1 MQQIL
6 QGTGSII
13 LYFVIAAGSAIGSRF
28 LIKIP
33 NELFRKILHSI
44 LLGSLLMFTFAYEK
58 WWISALAAV
67 IFEVIVY
74 PLLIVLERFKNFSE
88 ITTERK
94 KGELKNSLVLV
105 FTMYAAVVTI
115 CWGWLGD
122 EYLALAAIYAWGF
135 GDAAAALIGKK
146 FGKHK
151 IRWKCTDGKKS
162 VEGSLSMFIVSV
174 ISVLIILS
182 YRGGMSVIG
191 IIITSLVTGA
201 VSMLAE
207 LCSKDGNDTVICP
220 MTAMVVLVPLVYL
233 FGGSM

>member
-13 LYFVIAAGSAIGSRF
+13 LYFVIAAGGAIGSRF
-28 LIKIP
+28 LIRIP
-33 NELFRKILHSI
+33 NELFRKILHCI
-44 LLGSLLMFTFAYEK
+44 LLGSLFMFTFAYGE

-67 IFEVIVY
+67 IFELIVY
-74 PLLIVLERFKNFSE
+74 PLLIVLERLKNFSE

-94 KGELKNSLVLV
+94 KGELKNSLLLV
-105 FTMYAAVVTI
+105 FTMYAVVVSI

-122 EYLALAAIYAWGF
+122 KYLALAAIYAWGF

-151 IRWKCTDGKKS
+151 IKWKCTDGKKS
-162 VEGSLSMFIVSV
+162 AEGSFAMFLVSF

-182 YRGGMSVIG
+182 YRGGMSVMG
-191 IIITSLVTGA
+191 IIITSFITAA

-233 FGGSM
+233 FGGLI

>member
-6 QGTGSII
+6 RETGSII
-13 LYFVIAAGSAIGSRF
+13 LYFMIAAGSAIGSRF

-33 NELFRKILHSI
+33 NELFRKILHCI
-44 LLGSLLMFTFAYEK
+44 LLGSLLMFTFAYGE
-58 WWISALAAV
+58 WWISALAAI
-67 IFEVIVY
+67 IFEIIVY

-94 KGELKNSLVLV
+94 KGELKSSLLLV
-105 FTMYAAVVTI
+105 FTMYAVVVTI

-122 EYLALAAIYAWGF
+122 KYLALAAIYAWGF

-151 IRWKCTDGKKS
+151 IKWKCTDGKKS
-162 VEGSLSMFIVSV
+162 VEGSLSMFLVSV

-182 YRGGMSVIG
+182 YRGGMSIVG
-191 IIITSLVTGA
+191 MVTTAFVTAA

-220 MTAMVVLVPLVYL
+220 VSAMMVLVPLVYL
-233 FGGSM
+233 FGGLS

>member
-33 NELFRKILHSI
+33 NELFRKILHCI
-44 LLGSLLMFTFAYEK
+44 LLGSLLMFTFAYGE

-67 IFEVIVY
+67 IFEIIVY

-94 KGELKNSLVLV
+94 KGELKSSLLLV
-105 FTMYAAVVTI
+105 FTMYAVVVTI

-122 EYLALAAIYAWGF
+122 KYLALAAIYAWGF
-135 GDAAAALIGKK
+135 GDAAAALVGKK

-151 IRWKCTDGKKS
+151 IKWKITDGKKS
-162 VEGSLSMFIVSV
+162 IEGSLSMFVVSF
-174 ISVLIILS
+174 ISVMIILS
-182 YRGGMSVIG
+182 YRGGLSVVA
-191 IIITSLVTGA
+191 IIVTSFVTA
-201 VSMLAE
+201 VVSTLTE

-220 MTAMVVLVPLVYL
+220 MSAMVVLVPLVYL
-233 FGGSM
+233 FGGLG

>member
-13 LYFVIAAGSAIGSRF
+13 LYFVIAAGGAIGSRF

-33 NELFRKILHSI
+33 NELFRKILHCI
-44 LLGSLLMFTFAYEK
+44 LLGSLFMFTFAYGE

-67 IFEVIVY
+67 IFEIIVY

-94 KGELKNSLVLV
+94 KGELKNSLLLV
-105 FTMYAAVVTI
+105 FTMYAVVVSI

-122 EYLALAAIYAWGF
+122 KYLALAAIYAWGF
-135 GDAAAALIGKK
+135 GDAVAALIGKK

-151 IRWKCTDGKKS
+151 IKWKCTDGKKS
-162 VEGSLSMFIVSV
+162 MEGSFSMFLVSF
-174 ISVLIILS
+174 ISVMIILS
-182 YRGGMSVIG
+182 YRGGINMVGVIV
-191 IIITSLVTGA
+191 ISLVTA
-201 VSMLAE
+201 LVSMFSE
-207 LCSKDGNDTVICP
+207 LCSKNGNDTVICP
-220 MTAMVVLVPLVYL
+220 MSAMIILIPLVYL
-233 FGGSM
+233 FGD

>member
-13 LYFVIAAGSAIGSRF
+13 LYFVIAAGGAIGSRF
-28 LIKIP
+28 LIRIP
-33 NELFRKILHSI
+33 NELFRKILHCI
-44 LLGSLLMFTFAYEK
+44 LLGSLFMFTFAYGE

-67 IFEVIVY
+67 IFELIVY
-74 PLLIVLERFKNFSE
+74 PLLIVLERLKNFSE

-94 KGELKNSLVLV
+94 KGELKNSLLLV
-105 FTMYAAVVTI
+105 FTMYAVVVSI

-122 EYLALAAIYAWGF
+122 KYLALAAIYAWGF

-151 IRWKCTDGKKS
+151 IKWKCTDGKKS
-162 VEGSLSMFIVSV
+162 AEGSFSMFLVSF

-182 YRGGMSVIG
+182 YRGGMSVMG
-191 IIITSLVTGA
+191 IIITSFITAA

-220 MTAMVVLVPLVYL
+220 MAAMIILVPLVYL
-233 FGGSM
+233 FGGLS

>member
-33 NELFRKILHSI
+33 NELFRKILHCI
-44 LLGSLLMFTFAYEK
+44 LLGSLLMFTFAYGE

-67 IFEVIVY
+67 IFEIIVY

-94 KGELKNSLVLV
+94 KGELKSSLLLV
-105 FTMYAAVVTI
+105 FTMYAVVVTI

-122 EYLALAAIYAWGF
+122 KYLALAAIYAWGF
-135 GDAAAALIGKK
+135 GDAAAALVGKK

-151 IRWKCTDGKKS
+151 IKWKITDGKKS
-162 VEGSLSMFIVSV
+162 MEGSLSMFVVSF
-174 ISVLIILS
+174 ISVMIILS
-182 YRGGMSVIG
+182 YRGGLSVVA
-191 IIITSLVTGA
+191 IIVTSFVTA
-201 VSMLAE
+201 VLSTLAE

-220 MTAMVVLVPLVYL
+220 MSAMVVLVPLVYL
-233 FGGSM
+233 FGGLG

>member
-13 LYFVIAAGSAIGSRF
+13 LYFVIAAGGAIGSRF
-28 LIKIP
+28 LIRIP
-33 NELFRKILHSI
+33 NELFRKILHCI
-44 LLGSLLMFTFAYEK
+44 LLGSLFMFTFAYGE

-67 IFEVIVY
+67 IFELIVY
-74 PLLIVLERFKNFSE
+74 PLLIVLERLKNFSE

-94 KGELKNSLVLV
+94 KGELKNSLLLV
-105 FTMYAAVVTI
+105 FTMYAVVVSI

-122 EYLALAAIYAWGF
+122 KYLALAAIYAWGF

-151 IRWKCTDGKKS
+151 IKWKCTDGKKS
-162 VEGSLSMFIVSV
+162 AEGSFSMFLVSF

-182 YRGGMSVIG
+182 YRGGMSVMG
-191 IIITSLVTGA
+191 IIITSFITAA

-220 MTAMVVLVPLVYL
+220 MTAMIVLVPLVYL
-233 FGGSM
+233 FGGLS

>member
-13 LYFVIAAGSAIGSRF
+13 LYFVIAAGGAIGSRF

-33 NELFRKILHSI
+33 NELFRKILHCI
-44 LLGSLLMFTFAYEK
+44 LLGSLFMFTFAYGE

-67 IFEVIVY
+67 IFEIIVY

-94 KGELKNSLVLV
+94 KGELKNSLLLV
-105 FTMYAAVVTI
+105 FTMYAVVVSI

-122 EYLALAAIYAWGF
+122 KYLALAAIYAWGF
-135 GDAAAALIGKK
+135 GDAVAALIGKK

-151 IRWKCTDGKKS
+151 IKWKCTDGKKS
-162 VEGSLSMFIVSV
+162 MEGSFSMFLVSF
-174 ISVLIILS
+174 ISVMIILS
-182 YRGGMSVIG
+182 YRGGINMAGVIV
-191 IIITSLVTGA
+191 ISLVTA
-201 VSMLAE
+201 LVSMFSE
-207 LCSKDGNDTVICP
+207 LCSKNGNDTVICP
-220 MTAMVVLVPLVYL
+220 MSAMIILIPLVYL
-233 FGGSM
+233 FGD

>member
-33 NELFRKILHSI
+33 NELFRKILHCI
-44 LLGSLLMFTFAYEK
+44 LLGSLLMFTFAYGE

-67 IFEVIVY
+67 IFEIIVY

-94 KGELKNSLVLV
+94 KGELKSSLLLV
-105 FTMYAAVVTI
+105 FTMYAVVVTI

-122 EYLALAAIYAWGF
+122 KYLALAAIYAWGF
-135 GDAAAALIGKK
+135 GDAAAALVGKK

-151 IRWKCTDGKKS
+151 IKWKITDGKKS
-162 VEGSLSMFIVSV
+162 MEGSLSMFVVSF
-174 ISVLIILS
+174 ISVMIILS
-182 YRGGMSVIG
+182 YRGGLSVVA
-191 IIITSLVTGA
+191 IIVTSFVTA
-201 VSMLAE
+201 VVSTLAE

-220 MTAMVVLVPLVYL
+220 MSVMVVLIPLVYL
-233 FGGSM
+233 FGGLG

>member
-33 NELFRKILHSI
+33 NELFRKILHCI
-44 LLGSLLMFTFAYEK
+44 LLGSLLMFTFAYGE

-67 IFEVIVY
+67 IFEIIVY

-94 KGELKNSLVLV
+94 KGELKSSLLLV
-105 FTMYAAVVTI
+105 FTMYAVVVTI

-122 EYLALAAIYAWGF
+122 KYLALAAIYAWGF
-135 GDAAAALIGKK
+135 GDAAAALVGKK

-151 IRWKCTDGKKS
+151 IKWKITDGKKS
-162 VEGSLSMFIVSV
+162 MEGSLSMFVVSF
-174 ISVLIILS
+174 ISVMIILS
-182 YRGGMSVIG
+182 YRGGLSVVA
-191 IIITSLVTGA
+191 IIMTSFVTA
-201 VSMLAE
+201 VVSTLAE

-220 MTAMVVLVPLVYL
+220 MSTMVVLVPLVYL
-233 FGGSM
+233 FGGLG

>member
-13 LYFVIAAGSAIGSRF
+13 LYFIIAAGSAIGSRL

-33 NELFRKILHSI
+33 NELFRKILHCI

-67 IFEVIVY
+67 IFEVLVY

-94 KGELKNSLVLV
+94 KGELKNSLLLV
-105 FTMYAAVVTI
+105 FTMYAVVVSI

-122 EYLALAAIYAWGF
+122 KHLALAAIYAWGF
-135 GDAAAALIGKK
+135 GDAAAALVGKQ

-151 IRWKCTDGKKS
+151 IKWKYTDGKKS
-162 VEGSLSMFIVSV
+162 VEGSLAMFMVSFV
-174 ISVLIILS
+174 SVLIILS
-182 YRGGMSVIG
+182 YRGGMSITR
-191 IIITSLVTGA
+191 IIITALVTAA

-207 LCSKDGNDTVICP
+207 LCSKNGNDTVICP
-220 MTAMVVLVPLVYL
+220 MSAMVVLIPFVYL
-233 FGGSM
+233 FGGLM

>member
-13 LYFVIAAGSAIGSRF
+13 LYFVIAAGGAIGSRF

-33 NELFRKILHSI
+33 NELFRKILHCI
-44 LLGSLLMFTFAYEK
+44 LLGSLFMFTFAYGE

-67 IFEVIVY
+67 IFEIIVY

-94 KGELKNSLVLV
+94 KGELKNSLLLV
-105 FTMYAAVVTI
+105 FTMYAVVVSI

-122 EYLALAAIYAWGF
+122 KYLALAAIYAWGF
-135 GDAAAALIGKK
+135 GDAVAALIGKK

-151 IRWKCTDGKKS
+151 ITWKCTDGKKS
-162 VEGSLSMFIVSV
+162 MEGSFSMFLVSF
-174 ISVLIILS
+174 ISVMLILS
-182 YRGGMSVIG
+182 YRGGINMVGVIV
-191 IIITSLVTGA
+191 ISLVTA
-201 VSMLAE
+201 LVSMFSE

-220 MTAMVVLVPLVYL
+220 MSAMTILIPLVYL
-233 FGGSM
+233 FGGLS

>member
-33 NELFRKILHSI
+33 NELFRKILHCI

-58 WWISALAAV
+58 WWVSALAAV
-67 IFEVIVY
+67 IFEVLVY
-74 PLLIVLERFKNFSE
+74 PLLMVLERFKNFSE

-94 KGELKNSLVLV
+94 KGELKNSLLLV
-105 FTMYAAVVTI
+105 FTMYAVVVSI

-122 EYLALAAIYAWGF
+122 KYLALAAIYAWGF

-151 IRWKCTDGKKS
+151 IKWKCTDGKKS

-174 ISVLIILS
+174 ISVLIVLS
-182 YRGGMSVIG
+182 YRGGMSMIG
-191 IIITSLVTGA
+191 IIISSLVTA
-201 VSMLAE
+201 ALSMVAE

-233 FGGSM
+233 FGGLG

>member
-13 LYFVIAAGSAIGSRF
+13 LYFVIAAGGAIGSRF

-33 NELFRKILHSI
+33 NELFRKILHCI
-44 LLGSLLMFTFAYEK
+44 LLGSLFMFTFAYGE

-67 IFEVIVY
+67 IFEIIVY

-94 KGELKNSLVLV
+94 KGELKSSLLLV
-105 FTMYAAVVTI
+105 FTMYAVVVTI

-122 EYLALAAIYAWGF
+122 KYLALAAIYAWGF
-135 GDAAAALIGKK
+135 GDAAAALVGKK

-151 IRWKCTDGKKS
+151 IKWKITDGKKS
-162 VEGSLSMFIVSV
+162 MEGSLSMFVVSF
-174 ISVLIILS
+174 ISVMIILS
-182 YRGGMSVIG
+182 YRGGLSVVA
-191 IIITSLVTGA
+191 IIVTSFVTA
-201 VSMLAE
+201 VVSTLAE

-220 MTAMVVLVPLVYL
+220 MSAMVVLVPLVYL
-233 FGGSM
+233 FGGLG

>member
-13 LYFVIAAGSAIGSRF
+13 LYFVIAAGGAIGSRF
-28 LIKIP
+28 LIRIP
-33 NELFRKILHSI
+33 NELFRKILHCI
-44 LLGSLLMFTFAYEK
+44 LLGSLFMFTFAYGE

-67 IFEVIVY
+67 IFELIVY
-74 PLLIVLERFKNFSE
+74 PLLIVLERLKNFSE

-94 KGELKNSLVLV
+94 KGELKNSLLLV
-105 FTMYAAVVTI
+105 FTMYAVVVSI

-122 EYLALAAIYAWGF
+122 KYLALAAIYAWGF

-151 IRWKCTDGKKS
+151 IKWKCTDGKKS
-162 VEGSLSMFIVSV
+162 AEGSFSMFLVSF

-182 YRGGMSVIG
+182 YRGGMSVMG
-191 IIITSLVTGA
+191 IIITSFITAA

-220 MTAMVVLVPLVYL
+220 MAAMIVLVPLVYL
-233 FGGSM
+233 FGGLS